1 MPGRFPRLRGRKN
14 VYLCSL
20 STIYLMALI
29 VNRDIVRS
37 TIVSELDWSCF
48 FLPQLGFIKKLICRT
63 TADRPGFVPYN
74 CVCG

>member
-1 MPGRFPRLRGRKN
+1 
-14 VYLCSL
+14 
-20 STIYLMALI
+20 LMALI